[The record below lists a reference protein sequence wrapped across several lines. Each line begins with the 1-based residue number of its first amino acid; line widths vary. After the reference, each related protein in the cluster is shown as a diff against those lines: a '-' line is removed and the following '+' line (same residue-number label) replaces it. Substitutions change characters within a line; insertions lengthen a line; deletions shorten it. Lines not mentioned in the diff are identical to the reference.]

1 MMQHLGPVRFSSPI
15 AGRRGLCRG
24 VCRGVGRTSQHDAG
38 QAASLLGTVM
48 NCCILHASCTSSVVE
63 GEWST
68 SSAANTRFEF
78 YTCSRWPLINQPGCA
93 ARMQHA
99 TIHRGTRVE
108 QMQARGGQAEVGTG
122 LFWYLPASTRTA
134 PRLLDPPPWGKDHSL
149 PLVRPPTHPPNPPF
163 PMHTCFQGPF
173 CSRDRFCIFTLQ
185 TYYTRH
191 PVLFSALPASRGRA
205 QPCRNPPVQIGSLAL
220 RTTQHFLSHSPALEN
235 QSLPPY
241 PLLCSLTFKYPP
253 ISFVQPTVVSSATT
267 APPAP

>member
-1 MMQHLGPVRFSSPI
+1 MGCTEVMQHLGPVRFSSPI

-149 PLVRPPTHPPNPPF
+149 PLVRPPTHPP
-163 PMHTCFQGPF
+163 T
-173 CSRDRFCIFTLQ
+173 
-185 TYYTRH
+185 
-191 PVLFSALPASRGRA
+191 
-205 QPCRNPPVQIGSLAL
+205 
-220 RTTQHFLSHSPALEN
+220 
-235 QSLPPY
+235 
-241 PLLCSLTFKYPP
+241 
-253 ISFVQPTVVSSATT
+253 QPTISHAYMLPGALLLEGPILYFRSSDILH
-267 APPAP
+267 